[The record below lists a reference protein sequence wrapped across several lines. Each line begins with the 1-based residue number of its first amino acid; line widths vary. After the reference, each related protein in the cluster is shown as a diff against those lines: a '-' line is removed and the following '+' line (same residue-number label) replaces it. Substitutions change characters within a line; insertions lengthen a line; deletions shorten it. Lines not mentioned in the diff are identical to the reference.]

1 MSHDLYIS
9 DLVRELLLTA
19 LMLAGPVLLV
29 GLVVGVA
36 VSLFQAL
43 TSVQEQTMALVPKMM
58 AVMLVKVYQV
68 RLEAVEVLGLK
79 VLLPQLRELGVLEE
93 MVKTLQLQLLA
104 QV

>member
-43 TSVQEQTMALVPKMM
+43 TSVQEQTLSLVPKMV
-58 AVMLVKVYQV
+58 AVILMT
-68 RLEAVEVLGLK
+68 
-79 VLLPQLRELGVLEE
+79 LL
-93 MVKTLQLQLLA
+93 LLA
-104 QV
+104 PALQVIRDYTEGIFGQLIEFGLS